1 MKNKIKVGLAS
12 FGMSGLVFHAPLLNS
27 HEGFEITAILERSKE
42 LSRHLYSSSKLVRS
56 FEELL
61 ADKEIEL
68 LIINTPDFLHFEQ
81 AKMALNAGKHVVVE
95 KPFTQN
101 YEQAMDLCEL
111 AKRKNL
117 VLSVFQNRRWDGDF
131 LTVKKIIADKMLGR
145 LVSFESHFDRYRNF
159 IQPNTWKE
167 ELESGSGIVFN
178 LGSHM
183 IDQALLL
190 FGRPKAVGA
199 EIRTIRNDGQNDD
212 FFIIRLDYSENIS
225 VSLRGSLLVSEA
237 GPRYI
242 LHGTNGSFLK
252 WGTDPQEQDLK
263 DGKLPSQPGWGKEH
277 EENWGLLKTEFG
289 KEKFR
294 GEIETIPGNYCSFYD
309 GLYDAIRHNAQV
321 PVNPE
326 DAALVIRIIN
336 MAFES
341 NRTGSLLPV

>member
-1 MKNKIKVGLAS
+1 MKNKITAALAS
-12 FGMSGLVFHAPLLNS
+12 FGMSGYVFHAPLLHT
-27 HEGFEITAILERSKE
+27 HEGFEIAAIVERNKE
-42 LSRHLYSSSKLVRS
+42 LSRVLYPYSKLLRS

-68 LIINTPDFLHFEQ
+68 VIINTPDFLHYEQ

-101 YEQAMDLCEL
+101 YDQAIELCEL
-111 AKRKNL
+111 AKQKSL
-117 VLSVFQNRRWDGDF
+117 ILSVFQNRRWDGDF
-131 LTVKKIIADKMLGR
+131 LTVKKIINEDMLGR
-145 LVSFESHFDRYRNF
+145 LVSFESHFDRYRNY

-167 ELESGSGIVFN
+167 VAESGSGIVFN

-183 IDQALLL
+183 IDQALVL
-190 FGRPKAVGA
+190 FGKPKTVGA
-199 EIRTIRNDGQNDD
+199 EIRTLRTDGQNDD
-212 FFIIRLDYSENIS
+212 FFIIRLNYSENIS
-225 VSLRGSLLVSEA
+225 VSLRGSLLVSEE

-252 WGTDPQEQDLK
+252 WGIDPQEQDLK
-263 DGKLPSQPGWGKEH
+263 DGKLPSQAGWGKEH

-309 GLYDAIRHNAQV
+309 GLYNAIRNNSQV

-336 MAFES
+336 LAFES
-341 NRTGSLLPV
+341 NRTGTMLPV